1 MSNRE
6 EMRQLRTA
14 ATDFKTREDGEEL
27 LIEGYFAVF
36 DSNYDIWPGASESI
50 AQGAFS
56 SSLEADDIRALTN
69 HNTDL
74 VLGRTRAGTL
84 TLREDTHGLWGSIR
98 INPKDTDAM
107 NTRERV
113 LRGDVS
119 QCSIGF
125 EIIREDTEF
134 REDGSVHW
142 TIREVKL
149 YEVSVCTFPAYTE
162 TNVNARKR
170 DLEEIQKR
178 KAQVWAEQA
187 RKRLRGE

>member
-56 SSLEADDIRALTN
+56 NSLETDDIRALTN

-98 INPKDTDAM
+98 INPKDTDAT

-125 EIIREDTEF
+125 DIIREDTEF